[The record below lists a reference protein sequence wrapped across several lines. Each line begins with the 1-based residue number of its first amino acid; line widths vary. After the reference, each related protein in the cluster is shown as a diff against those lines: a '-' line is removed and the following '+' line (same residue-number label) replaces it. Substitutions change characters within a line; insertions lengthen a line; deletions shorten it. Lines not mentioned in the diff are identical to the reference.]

1 MLAYG
6 GNGPLHCCGIASK
19 LKINKILA
27 TPFSSVFSAVGAG
40 NMHQMHIHETSL
52 FMVLYDSTSRKVF
65 DNYSKFNDLV
75 VELSKRGQAD
85 LVRQGSP
92 LSDIKHSLELD
103 MRYGNQKQ

>member
-1 MLAYG
+1 MNAIEETLCDDLDVEPIAAALLVKEKVDSNMANGVNAELRVRGYDPKDFTMLAYG

-52 FMVLYDSTSRKVF
+52 FMVLYDST
-65 DNYSKFNDLV
+65 
-75 VELSKRGQAD
+75 
-85 LVRQGSP
+85 
-92 LSDIKHSLELD
+92 
-103 MRYGNQKQ
+103 